1 MFEYNSFAMWIKRA
15 KIPVYADNVTC
26 YVRTSQEVCR
36 ATCRCH
42 SKGSIKATTGSGAM
56 GSGIGLGVVDY
67 KTQFLRRRPLLG
79 RLVRPRLNGEY
90 VRDEALQARELIET
104 LGILDAIGVDGAFVF
119 TFISLINPYND
130 NPRYDLDKAS
140 TSLVKSC
147 GGGKPGTT
155 YPDMPWEPKE
165 SFRAV
170 AEYYRTE

>member
-1 MFEYNSFAMWIKRA
+1 
-15 KIPVYADNVTC
+15 
-26 YVRTSQEVCR
+26 
-36 ATCRCH
+36 
-42 SKGSIKATTGSGAM
+42 
-56 GSGIGLGVVDY
+56 LGVVDY